1 MAKKNFSG
9 GLGKLLQSTTE
20 NAEQEEVQEA
30 NEAVEPTKFPERRTT
45 FVIREDYLDKIS
57 AIAYW
62 DRTLLKDQI
71 NAALSAYIEEY
82 EKKNGEIKVAP
93 PKRK

>member
-9 GLGKLLQSTTE
+9 GLGSLLQKTTE
-20 NAEQEEVQEA
+20 NAEQVKGQEA
-30 NEAVEPTKFPERRTT
+30 NQAPEPTDYAERRAT
-45 FVIREDYLDKIS
+45 FIIREDYLDKIS

-62 DRTLLKDQI
+62 ERSLLKDQI
-71 NAALSAYIEEY
+71 NAALAAYIEEY
-82 EKKNGEIKVAP
+82 EKNNGEIKVAP